1 MKKTNSPFI
10 NKKVDSTYVKMAP
23 PVQGRIAKLNRWN
36 ESWEEARQL
45 AAERRK
51 KKPKKAK

>member
-36 ESWEEARQL
+36 EAWEEARQL

-51 KKPKKAK
+51 KPKKPR